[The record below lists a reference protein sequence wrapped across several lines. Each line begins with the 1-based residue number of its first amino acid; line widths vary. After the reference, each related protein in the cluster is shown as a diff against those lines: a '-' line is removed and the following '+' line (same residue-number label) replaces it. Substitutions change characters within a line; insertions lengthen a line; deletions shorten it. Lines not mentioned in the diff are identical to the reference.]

1 MPKSLRLGNKIDVHI
16 VLDASVLEAIDQN
29 RGSSQTRS
37 EYINDVLW
45 YTDVATDEEIAR
57 IDSY

>member
-1 MPKSLRLGNKIDVHI
+1 MAKSLKMGHKIDVHLS
-16 VLDASVLEAIDQN
+16 LDASVIEAIDQH

-45 YTDVATDEEIAR
+45 YTDLATDEEIAR
-57 IDSY
+57 IDNY